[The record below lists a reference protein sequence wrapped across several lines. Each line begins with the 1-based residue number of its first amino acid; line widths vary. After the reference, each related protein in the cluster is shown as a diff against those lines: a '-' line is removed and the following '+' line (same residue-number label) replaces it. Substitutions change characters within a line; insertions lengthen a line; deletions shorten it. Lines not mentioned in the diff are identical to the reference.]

1 LTDIELRNASI
12 RWYASDDGAVTPIL
26 SAFRRS
32 RNRLAKSTFLQ
43 AGAYDGETEVIL
55 DLLGLVYDAAGDASL
70 EGLLVRWV

>member
-1 LTDIELRNASI
+1 MPPL
-12 RWYASDDGAVTPIL
+12 DGTHRKTLPL
-26 SAFRRS
+26 HQSCRRS
-32 RNRLAKSTFLQ
+32 AVAGTVPAKSTFLQ